1 MHSRAD
7 VVFSTATFH
16 WVEDHAALFANIH
29 RALAPGGR
37 LHAQCGGGP
46 NLAAAHALAE
56 TVMHAPPFAPYFAD
70 WTGVWQFASAGDT
83 ADRLVRAGF
92 VDIDAHLEAAPTTLA
107 SAEDYKAFVT
117 TVIYHPHLAKLPETL
132 HAPFI
137 DEVTTRAA
145 ATDPPF
151 TLDYWRLN
159 MTARRP

>member
-1 MHSRAD
+1 
-7 VVFSTATFH
+7 
-16 WVEDHAALFANIH
+16 
-29 RALAPGGR
+29 
-37 LHAQCGGGP
+37 
-46 NLAAAHALAE
+46 
-56 TVMHAPPFAPYFAD
+56 
-70 WTGVWQFASAGDT
+70 VWQFASAGDT

>member
-1 MHSRAD
+1 
-7 VVFSTATFH
+7 
-16 WVEDHAALFANIH
+16 
-29 RALAPGGR
+29 
-37 LHAQCGGGP
+37 
-46 NLAAAHALAE
+46 
-56 TVMHAPPFAPYFAD
+56 
-70 WTGVWQFASAGDT
+70 
-83 ADRLVRAGF
+83 